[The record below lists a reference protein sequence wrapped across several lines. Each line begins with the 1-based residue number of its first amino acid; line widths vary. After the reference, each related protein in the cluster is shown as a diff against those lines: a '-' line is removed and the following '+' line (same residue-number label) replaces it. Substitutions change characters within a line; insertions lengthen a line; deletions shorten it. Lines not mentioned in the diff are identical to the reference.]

1 MIQKQKNK
9 REGGETEKEGGV
21 SSLVKIKSFSKEMK
35 GLGLARSMDSLSII
49 IGGKVALK
57 AQMLTDG

>member
-1 MIQKQKNK
+1 
-9 REGGETEKEGGV
+9 
-21 SSLVKIKSFSKEMK
+21 MK
-35 GLGLARSMDSLSII
+35 GLGLARSMDSLSIT